1 MFQKGKSY
9 RRLDIHE
16 QFGGRQQSGISNC
29 PKHPY
34 IFIWTKRKEEQDVY
48 EDKWENNYYL
58 YSGEGRIGDQKFTG
72 GNKSIRDH
80 KINGKK
86 IFLFEKDYKNSGHWI
101 FINEMSLKGC
111 FNYKNHDELGILRT
125 CIRFQLKPVDQLN
138 DIKMKDNP
146 NIFIF
151 TAGDKNARKHLDD
164 SVISSIKYSLIN
176 FYLDSRFIS
185 RISSSSSGSSKDE
198 FFAWGAVEGPVN
210 IRNWKKIQSGDYI
223 LCVFDNKYQYLSKI
237 LDKTINKELAAKIW
251 GLNNEGK
258 TWEYMYFFDKP
269 VKVNIPLISLSNYM
283 NAKYLGFTSISKEKL
298 DKIVNDFSSIE
309 VFFNKK
315 LLNFKSSAKN
325 ITPKENSKTE
335 INNVVQKKTFYK
347 KFTNDDE
354 NSLSYVDMPNPTNN
368 NSNSMEFHAQ
378 HTKMSSSFFDV
389 QKRFRIPR
397 YQRPYSWEK
406 AQVEELWSDLLKH
419 NRGTFFVGSVIFNK
433 RREDDLGIIDIID
446 GQQRFLTLTI
456 LVRALL
462 NKLSEFEN
470 DQDNLQFLKQN
481 LRFISPDGDGWV
493 RRLIPGKS
501 LEEFFNDYVIDGERV
516 HDDNTSTNITMS
528 INEIKSTNENFHTKI
543 TKEELRVINTY
554 NTFANKLNEILENCT
569 TNTEKRNK
577 IIDVN
582 KRIRNLIIVEMKV
595 LDENV
600 AYEIFESTNAR
611 GLDLSIADLLKNY
624 IFRNIEQDNDTFL
637 QAESFWNEMVA
648 NIDSTGDELKKFI
661 RYYWL
666 SKYQFLQYK
675 PLFRGIK
682 EFTDGSHDTIRIPLM
697 DLLRDLRDSSKWYK
711 GLCVENS
718 EYLSSLLDS
727 YERKNRILKSIKYL
741 RTMGISQ
748 ANVFLMSLL
757 RNKHHV
763 SFYNPYTVIKAIEHF
778 SFMHHAVCKQ
788 RANTVERM
796 YSNYARDLEDACRAP
811 SNSRQSQ
818 ISRVFDRLKAKLD
831 SMKPSEEFFN
841 DEFKNIEYSESG
853 SNRLI
858 RYVLTKYSEYL
869 SQRNQQ
875 EIDVD
880 FESMTIEHILP
891 KDSEEHWQVANDRY
905 LNSRNKLG
913 NLTILIN
920 ADNGSVSNFSL
931 ENKLEMY
938 SSSSLTINSKLQE
951 EITQRC
957 GLTPDSSKWD
967 DEFMLERL
975 ETISSNAYINVW
987 KIS

>member
-1 MFQKGKSY
+1 M
-9 RRLDIHE
+9 
-16 QFGGRQQSGISNC
+16 
-29 PKHPY
+29 
-34 IFIWTKRKEEQDVY
+34 
-48 EDKWENNYYL
+48 
-58 YSGEGRIGDQKFTG
+58 
-72 GNKSIRDH
+72 
-80 KINGKK
+80 
-86 IFLFEKDYKNSGHWI
+86 
-101 FINEMSLKGC
+101 
-111 FNYKNHDELGILRT
+111 
-125 CIRFQLKPVDQLN
+125 
-138 DIKMKDNP
+138 
-146 NIFIF
+146 
-151 TAGDKNARKHLDD
+151 RKHLND
-164 SVISSIKYSLIN
+164 SVITSIKYSLIN
-176 FYLDSRFIS
+176 FHLDSRFIS

-251 GLNNEGK
+251 GLNHEGK

-309 VFFNKK
+309 VFLNKK

-378 HTKMSSSFFDV
+378 HTKMSTSFFDV

-528 INEIKSTNENFHTKI
+528 INEIKSTNENFQTKI

-554 NTFANKLNEILENCT
+554 NTFVNKLNEIL
-569 TNTEKRNK
+569 K
-577 IIDVN
+577 IVQPTLKKEIKSLIN

-611 GLDLSIADLLKNY
+611 GLDLSIADLLKI
-624 IFRNIEQDNDTFL
+624 IFLET
-637 QAESFWNEMVA
+637 
-648 NIDSTGDELKKFI
+648 
-661 RYYWL
+661 L
-666 SKYQFLQYK
+666 SKITI
-675 PLFRGIK
+675 LFFKLNHFGMK
-682 EFTDGSHDTIRIPLM
+682 W
-697 DLLRDLRDSSKWYK
+697 LLILIQQEMSSK
-711 GLCVENS
+711 
-718 EYLSSLLDS
+718 
-727 YERKNRILKSIKYL
+727 
-741 RTMGISQ
+741 
-748 ANVFLMSLL
+748 
-757 RNKHHV
+757 
-763 SFYNPYTVIKAIEHF
+763 
-778 SFMHHAVCKQ
+778 
-788 RANTVERM
+788 
-796 YSNYARDLEDACRAP
+796 
-811 SNSRQSQ
+811 
-818 ISRVFDRLKAKLD
+818 
-831 SMKPSEEFFN
+831 
-841 DEFKNIEYSESG
+841 
-853 SNRLI
+853 
-858 RYVLTKYSEYL
+858 
-869 SQRNQQ
+869 
-875 EIDVD
+875 
-880 FESMTIEHILP
+880 
-891 KDSEEHWQVANDRY
+891 
-905 LNSRNKLG
+905 
-913 NLTILIN
+913 NL
-920 ADNGSVSNFSL
+920 
-931 ENKLEMY
+931 
-938 SSSSLTINSKLQE
+938 
-951 EITQRC
+951 
-957 GLTPDSSKWD
+957 
-967 DEFMLERL
+967 
-975 ETISSNAYINVW
+975 
-987 KIS
+987 

>member
-1 MFQKGKSY
+1 MFEKGKSY

-34 IFIWTKRKEEQDVY
+34 IFIWTKRKQEQDVY

-80 KINGKK
+80 KKNGKA
-86 IFLFEKDYKNSGHWI
+86 IFLFEKDYKKSGFWI
-101 FINEMSLKGC
+101 YISEMSLEGC
-111 FNYKNHDELGILRT
+111 RNYNNYDEIGNLRT
-125 CIRFQLKPVDQLN
+125 CIQFQLKPLN
-138 DIKMKDNP
+138 KPKNLIKDYKP

-151 TAGDKNARKHLDD
+151 TAGDKKARLHLND
-164 SVISSIKYSLIN
+164 SVSSSIKYSLIN
-176 FYLDSRFIS
+176 LHLDSKFMS
-185 RISSSSSGSSKDE
+185 KISSLTSGSSKDE
-198 FFAWGAVEGPVN
+198 FYAWGAVEGPVN
-210 IRNWKKIQSGDYI
+210 VRNWNKINSGDYV
-223 LCVFDNKYQYLSKI
+223 LCVYDNKYQFVSKI
-237 LDKTINKELAAKIW
+237 LNKIKKKDLAKDIW
-251 GLNNEGK
+251 GFNDNGK
-258 TWEYMYFFDKP
+258 TWEYMYFFNKP
-269 VKVNIPLISLSNYM
+269 VKIDIPLISLSKHM
-283 NAKYLGFTSISKEKL
+283 NAKYLGFTSISNEKL

-309 VFFNKK
+309 EFINNKF
-315 LLNFKSSAKN
+315 LNFKSNDKN
-325 ITPKENSKTE
+325 VKSENISKIQT
-335 INNVVQKKTFYK
+335 INKDQKKTIYK

-354 NSLSYVDMPNPTNN
+354 NSLSYVKMPNQSNN
-368 NSNSMEFHAQ
+368 NRNSMEFHAQ
-378 HTKMSSSFFDV
+378 HTKMSTSFFDV

-433 RREDDLGIIDIID
+433 RSEDDLGIIDIID

-456 LVRALL
+456 LVRVLL
-462 NKLSEFEN
+462 NKLSEFE
-470 DQDNLQFLKQN
+470 DDADNLQFLKQN

-501 LEEFFNDYVIDGERV
+501 LKNFFNDYIIDGERV
-516 HDDNTSTNITMS
+516 HDDNTSTNITQS
-528 INEIKSTNENFHTKI
+528 INDIRSTNENFQTKI

-554 NTFANKLNEILENCT
+554 NIFANKLNEILDDCT
-569 TNTEKRNK
+569 TNSEKRNK

-637 QAESFWNEMVA
+637 EAESFWNEMVA

-682 EFTDGSHDTIRIPLM
+682 EYTDGSHDTIRIPLM
-697 DLLRDLRDSSKWYK
+697 DLLKDLRDSSKWYK
-711 GLCVENS
+711 GLSVENS

-727 YERKNRILKSIKYL
+727 YNRKNRILKSIKYL

-763 SFYNPYTVIKAIEHF
+763 SFYNPLTVIKAIENF

-796 YSNYARDLEDACRAP
+796 YSNYARELEDACKAP
-811 SNSRQSQ
+811 SNTRQSQ

-858 RYVLTKYSEYL
+858 RYVLTKYSEFL
-869 SQRNQQ
+869 SRRSQQ

-891 KDSEEHWQVANDRY
+891 KDSEEHWNVANDKY

-920 ADNGSVSNFSL
+920 ADNGSVSNFNR

-938 SSSSLTINSKLQE
+938 SSSSLSINSKLQE

-967 DEFMLERL
+967 EEFMLERL
-975 ETISSNAYINVW
+975 DTISSNAYINVW

>member
-48 EDKWENNYYL
+48 EDKWEDNYYL

-80 KINGKK
+80 KINGKT
-86 IFLFEKDYKNSGHWI
+86 IFLFEKDYKNSGYWI

-111 FNYKNHDELGILRT
+111 YNYKNHDELGNLRT
-125 CIRFQLKPVDQLN
+125 CIRFQLKPLDQLSA
-138 DIKMKDNP
+138 KKKKDNP

-151 TAGDKNARKHLDD
+151 TAGDKNARKHLND
-164 SVISSIKYSLIN
+164 SVITSIKYSLIN
-176 FYLDSRFIS
+176 FHLDSRFIS

-309 VFFNKK
+309 VFLNKK

-378 HTKMSSSFFDV
+378 HTKMSTSFFDV

-433 RREDDLGIIDIID
+433 RREDDLEL
-446 GQQRFLTLTI
+446 LTL
-456 LVRALL
+456 LMVNKDFDL
-462 NKLSEFEN
+462 NNFS
-470 DQDNLQFLKQN
+470 
-481 LRFISPDGDGWV
+481 
-493 RRLIPGKS
+493 
-501 LEEFFNDYVIDGERV
+501 
-516 HDDNTSTNITMS
+516 
-528 INEIKSTNENFHTKI
+528 KST
-543 TKEELRVINTY
+543 
-554 NTFANKLNEILENCT
+554 
-569 TNTEKRNK
+569 
-577 IIDVN
+577 
-582 KRIRNLIIVEMKV
+582 
-595 LDENV
+595 
-600 AYEIFESTNAR
+600 
-611 GLDLSIADLLKNY
+611 
-624 IFRNIEQDNDTFL
+624 
-637 QAESFWNEMVA
+637 
-648 NIDSTGDELKKFI
+648 
-661 RYYWL
+661 
-666 SKYQFLQYK
+666 
-675 PLFRGIK
+675 
-682 EFTDGSHDTIRIPLM
+682 
-697 DLLRDLRDSSKWYK
+697 
-711 GLCVENS
+711 
-718 EYLSSLLDS
+718 
-727 YERKNRILKSIKYL
+727 
-741 RTMGISQ
+741 
-748 ANVFLMSLL
+748 
-757 RNKHHV
+757 
-763 SFYNPYTVIKAIEHF
+763 
-778 SFMHHAVCKQ
+778 
-788 RANTVERM
+788 
-796 YSNYARDLEDACRAP
+796 
-811 SNSRQSQ
+811 
-818 ISRVFDRLKAKLD
+818 
-831 SMKPSEEFFN
+831 
-841 DEFKNIEYSESG
+841 FK
-853 SNRLI
+853 
-858 RYVLTKYSEYL
+858 
-869 SQRNQQ
+869 
-875 EIDVD
+875 
-880 FESMTIEHILP
+880 
-891 KDSEEHWQVANDRY
+891 
-905 LNSRNKLG
+905 
-913 NLTILIN
+913 
-920 ADNGSVSNFSL
+920 
-931 ENKLEMY
+931 
-938 SSSSLTINSKLQE
+938 
-951 EITQRC
+951 
-957 GLTPDSSKWD
+957 
-967 DEFMLERL
+967 
-975 ETISSNAYINVW
+975 
-987 KIS
+987 